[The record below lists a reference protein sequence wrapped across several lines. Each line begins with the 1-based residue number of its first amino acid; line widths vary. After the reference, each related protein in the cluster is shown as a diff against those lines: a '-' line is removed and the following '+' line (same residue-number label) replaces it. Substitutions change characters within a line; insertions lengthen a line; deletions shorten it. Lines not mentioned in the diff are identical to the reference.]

1 MSGQHR
7 CRLSGEASSKVRGTA
22 LEDRRPGLSTHTVLP
37 QHPYLCKRPMQVW
50 VQRQTVHKGTLLLT
64 ETTGMFLAAFSVLGS
79 FEFAPYLR
87 DLHGAHKLMR
97 IP

>member
-1 MSGQHR
+1 
-7 CRLSGEASSKVRGTA
+7 
-22 LEDRRPGLSTHTVLP
+22 
-37 QHPYLCKRPMQVW
+37 MQVW